1 MNMSTGYCGTNG
13 GVADTGM
20 ACSRKAGARNFCVA
34 AVAALLLASGAQA
47 QTVLYSETFEG
58 AHGWTLNVAS
68 GVNGADPNFW
78 TVSDNEG
85 GVSPPGCGVAV
96 NGNKTLHVT
105 ESFNPSG
112 GAAYDAGGL
121 CGFLFCPESNMR
133 AESPS
138 MSTVG
143 QNSVSLAFDYIANGD
158 GLIDNASVLYNIGL
172 GWVVLTP
179 SLKSPVCGGGNGQW
193 AHYEAQLPA
202 EAGDQPSL
210 KIAINWTNND
220 DGVGTDPSV
229 AINNVQVFTPSIN
242 VFADGFEATP

>member
-1 MNMSTGYCGTNG
+1 MNMSTVCCGTNG
-13 GVADTGM
+13 GVADLGMTG
-20 ACSRKAGARNFCVA
+20 SRKAIIHSICAMA
-34 AVAALLLASGAQA
+34 LAALSLASGAQA
-47 QTVLYSETFEG
+47 QTVLYSEMFEG
-58 AHGWTLNVAS
+58 VHGWTLNVAS

-85 GVSPPGCGVAV
+85 GVSPPGCGVAA
-96 NGNKTLHVT
+96 NGDKTLHVT
-105 ESFNPSG
+105 AVFNPTG
-112 GAAYDAGGL
+112 GAAYDTGGL
-121 CGFLFCPESNMR
+121 CGFLFCPQANMR

-158 GLIDNASVLYNIGL
+158 ALIDNASVLYNIGL

-179 SLKSPVCGGGNGQW
+179 SLKSPVCGSGTGQW
-193 AHYEAQLPA
+193 THYETQLPA

-242 VFADGFEATP
+242 LFADGFEATP